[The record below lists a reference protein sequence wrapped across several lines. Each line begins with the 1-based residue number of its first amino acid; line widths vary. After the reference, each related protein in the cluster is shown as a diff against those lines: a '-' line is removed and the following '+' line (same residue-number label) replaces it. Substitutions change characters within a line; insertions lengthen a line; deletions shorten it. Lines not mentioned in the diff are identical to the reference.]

1 MDFDLIVV
9 GGGPAGMLG
18 AAAAGAKGLKVILL
32 EKNDRLGKK
41 LSLTGNGRC
50 NVTNCGDFEDY
61 QNHIVNNKKFLYTAL
76 RVFDS
81 RSLTGLLQG
90 LGLRTRVEDRGRV
103 FPASNSAGDVIK
115 ALQKYLEQ
123 NRVEVRLRSEV
134 ERVLAG
140 NGRVQ
145 GVLLRGKGRV
155 SGRNVLIARGGMSYW
170 HTGSTGDGH
179 RMALELGHNVAGPS
193 PALIPLV
200 TGEPWVKG
208 LQGLSLKDV
217 LAQVGDGKRSIAKRR
232 GDLLFTHFG
241 VSGPVILDLSSFLTR
256 EPRFPLDLKVDLLHG
271 LTGPQ
276 VEERLQRL
284 FAENPGKSLKNVLS
298 ASPLAP
304 QRLVPVLLELSGV
317 ESGKQA
323 AQVNRKERELLAR
336 VMKNLTLTVLGTRPL
351 NEAIVTGGGI
361 DIREINPSTL
371 ESKIMAGLYFAGEI
385 LDTDA
390 LTGGYNLQIAFS
402 TGYLSGSSAARER
415 SGRKNNKE

>member
-1 MDFDLIVV
+1 
-9 GGGPAGMLG
+9 
-18 AAAAGAKGLKVILL
+18 
-32 EKNDRLGKK
+32 
-41 LSLTGNGRC
+41 
-50 NVTNCGDFEDY
+50 
-61 QNHIVNNKKFLYTAL
+61 
-76 RVFDS
+76 
-81 RSLTGLLQG
+81 
-90 LGLRTRVEDRGRV
+90 
-103 FPASNSAGDVIK
+103 
-115 ALQKYLEQ
+115 
-123 NRVEVRLRSEV
+123 
-134 ERVLAG
+134 
-140 NGRVQ
+140 
-145 GVLLRGKGRV
+145 
-155 SGRNVLIARGGMSYW
+155 
-170 HTGSTGDGH
+170 
-179 RMALELGHNVAGPS
+179 
-193 PALIPLV
+193 
-200 TGEPWVKG
+200 
-208 LQGLSLKDV
+208 
-217 LAQVGDGKRSIAKRR
+217 
-232 GDLLFTHFG
+232 
-241 VSGPVILDLSSFLTR
+241 
-256 EPRFPLDLKVDLLHG
+256 
-271 LTGPQ
+271 

>member
-1 MDFDLIVV
+1 
-9 GGGPAGMLG
+9 
-18 AAAAGAKGLKVILL
+18 
-32 EKNDRLGKK
+32 
-41 LSLTGNGRC
+41 
-50 NVTNCGDFEDY
+50 
-61 QNHIVNNKKFLYTAL
+61 
-76 RVFDS
+76 
-81 RSLTGLLQG
+81 
-90 LGLRTRVEDRGRV
+90 
-103 FPASNSAGDVIK
+103 
-115 ALQKYLEQ
+115 
-123 NRVEVRLRSEV
+123 
-134 ERVLAG
+134 
-140 NGRVQ
+140 
-145 GVLLRGKGRV
+145 
-155 SGRNVLIARGGMSYW
+155 
-170 HTGSTGDGH
+170 
-179 RMALELGHNVAGPS
+179 
-193 PALIPLV
+193 
-200 TGEPWVKG
+200 
-208 LQGLSLKDV
+208 
-217 LAQVGDGKRSIAKRR
+217 
-232 GDLLFTHFG
+232 
-241 VSGPVILDLSSFLTR
+241 
-256 EPRFPLDLKVDLLHG
+256 LKVDLLHD

>member
-18 AAAAGAKGLKVILL
+18 AAAAGAKGLRVVLL

-50 NVTNCGDFEDY
+50 NVTNYGDFEDY
-61 QNHIVNNKKFLYTAL
+61 QSHIVTNRKFLYSAL
-76 RVFDS
+76 RAFDN
-81 RSLTGLLQG
+81 RRLTGLLRE
-90 LGLRTRVEDRGRV
+90 LGVRIRVEDRGRV

-115 ALQKYLEQ
+115 ALQKHLEQ
-123 NRVEVRLRSEV
+123 NRVEVRFCSEV
-134 ERVLAG
+134 VRVLAG
-140 NGRVQ
+140 DGRVR
-145 GVLLRGKGRV
+145 GVLLGDNVGV
-155 SGRNVLIARGGMSYW
+155 SGRNVLIATGGASYRY
-170 HTGSTGDGH
+170 TGSTGDGH
-179 RMALELGHNVAGPS
+179 RMARELGHRVAGPV

-200 TGEPWVKG
+200 TGEPWVGG
-208 LQGLSLKDV
+208 LQGLSLQDV
-217 LAQVGDGKRSIAKRR
+217 MARVEDGKRIVAEGR

-256 EPRFPLDLKVDLLHG
+256 QPHFPLNLKVDLLHG

-284 FAENPGKSLKNVLS
+284 FAENPGKSLKNALG
-298 ASPLAP
+298 ASRLAP
-304 QRLVPVLLELSGV
+304 QRMVPVLLELSGAGG
-317 ESGKQA
+317 GKQVD
-323 AQVNRKERELLAR
+323 QVNRKERGLLAR
-336 VMKNLTLTVLGTRPL
+336 VMKNLALTVLGTRPL

-361 DIREINPSTL
+361 DVREINPSTL

-402 TGYLSGSSAARER
+402 TGYLSGVSAARER
-415 SGRKNNKE
+415 